1 MNISNIKNLSTD
13 NLLYIIQIL
22 VNNYEQQLD
31 NTHKYFDE
39 KIDNYNDIIDNK
51 LDKISI
57 LEEELEQVIN
67 ELHNEIIKNIELEK
81 KNNNYLT

>member
-1 MNISNIKNLSTD
+1 MNVSNIKNLSTD

-57 LEEELEQVIN
+57 LEEELQQTIN
-67 ELHNEIIKNIELEK
+67 KLHNEIIKNIELEK

>member
-1 MNISNIKNLSTD
+1 MNLSNIKNLSTD

-39 KIDNYNDIIDNK
+39 KIDNYNDIIDDK
-51 LDKISI
+51 LDKICI
-57 LEEELEQVIN
+57 LEHELEETTNQ
-67 ELHNEIIKNIELEK
+67 LHNEIIKNIELEN